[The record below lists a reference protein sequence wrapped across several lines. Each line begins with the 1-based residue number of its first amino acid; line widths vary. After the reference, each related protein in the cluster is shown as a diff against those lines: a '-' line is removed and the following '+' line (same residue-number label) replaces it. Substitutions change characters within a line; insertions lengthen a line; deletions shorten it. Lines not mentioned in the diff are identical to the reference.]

1 MTEQRKTAGEISK
14 ELHADK
20 TKYDAREV
28 GHAMV
33 DDIEKHLYESA
44 QKHVSIINEPEYCVV
59 MVLAKD
65 PLIDT
70 VIRRKFYCWP
80 YLPKPRP
87 NQAVFLYNKAAAR
100 ITKRL
105 WILPSDVV
113 MAELHDLSHVDARYA
128 SMKAWCDAF
137 YKGWKFIRFKEVRRF
152 RDADQKIHIV
162 YLGIDGKETEESGRF
177 VNEDPFYFWKYIRK
191 EHHIDMP
198 SEHEYFLQHRQ
209 ELIEAGCKLPGPL
222 DTEAFDFSK
231 IHINDVIDTVKP
243 IF

>member
-1 MTEQRKTAGEISK
+1 MTKQRKTAGEISK

-65 PLIDT
+65 PLINT

-100 ITKRL
+100 IIKRL
-105 WILPSDVV
+105 WVLPSDVV
-113 MAELHDLSHVDARYA
+113 MAELHDLSHVDNRYA
-128 SMKAWCDAF
+128 SMKSWCDAF
-137 YKGWKFIRFKEVRRF
+137 YKGWKFIRY
-152 RDADQKIHIV
+152 QKMSGGK
-162 YLGIDGKETEESGRF
+162 YLDFEGKETEESGRF
-177 VNEDPFYFWKYIRK
+177 VNEDPFYFWKHIRQ

-198 SEHEYFLQHRQ
+198 SEHEYFLKHRQ

-231 IHINDVIDTVKP
+231 IHINDVVDTVKP
-243 IF
+243 IL